1 MSETKNDKAR
11 FSDTPFL
18 LVALA
23 GFSFWFLIAVPFA
36 SHRESYAWLASVYRG
51 DLDGAVGLTS
61 KTWRPLAQAPVW
73 LEFVALDPRIFPT
86 SVLRQTLF
94 QGVVY
99 LLFVLGWGVLYYA
112 VPERRTFAI
121 VAFTAGA
128 VFFSGYIHLFHLYG
142 LFYVPLMLMLAV
154 MVRYSFVPGFKNR
167 EIVLGLIATALVLWH
182 PFATVLFLGF
192 YFGRYFKDFTS
203 LRRGAHVRAW
213 AILLTSSAATLLAIA
228 VSPNLGESW
237 AYDPR
242 SAFIISYRTNEVHVL
257 AAVVAWILA
266 YAALWSMEIAVR
278 TRIAVA
284 VGITLA
290 GACFLIFNV
299 PLLLLWMLVVIGKL
313 LHRRLWTLF
322 WATIVAVLLPY
333 GGRIGGPIYALF
345 PIILAVVVTSLGW
358 TGAES
363 RLRLLDRKYPVAFV
377 SALVVIVV
385 AMRVGVPVP
394 VVSTFAKPLLAERE
408 RTFQLEH
415 ALAWLAKSKY
425 CAHDIVFAQ
434 ASGSPIDDVKSAID
448 RRYRPPSDLQ
458 DVTPFWRAALQCV
471 PDERAGRTRG
481 IATVTFGGQELTS
494 GTRVLDLSGRY
505 AGPVTVWVQSH

>member
-1 MSETKNDKAR
+1 M
-11 FSDTPFL
+11 PFL

-51 DLDGAVGLTS
+51 DLQGAVGLTS

-73 LEFVALDPRIFPT
+73 LEFVALNPRIFPT

-94 QGVVY
+94 QGLVY
-99 LLFVLGWGVLYYA
+99 LLFVLGWGILYYA

-154 MVRYSFVPGFKNR
+154 MVRYCFVPGFKNR

-192 YFGRYFKDFTS
+192 YFGRYFNDFTW
-203 LRRGAHVRAW
+203 LRRRDHVTAW
-213 AILLTSSAATLLAIA
+213 AILLTSSGATLLAVA
-228 VSPNLGESW
+228 LSPNLGESW

-266 YAALWSMEIAVR
+266 YAALWSMEIAAG

-290 GACFLIFNV
+290 GACFLILNV
-299 PLLLLWMLVVIGKL
+299 PLLLLWMLVVVGKL
-313 LHRRLWTLF
+313 LHRRLWTLL
-322 WATIVAVLLPY
+322 WAMIVAVLLPY

-345 PIILAVVVTSLGW
+345 PIVLAVVITSLGW
-358 TGAES
+358 TAAES
-363 RLRLLDRKYPVAFV
+363 RLRLLDRKYPVAFL

-415 ALAWLAKSKY
+415 ALAWLAKSNY

-494 GTRVLDLSGRY
+494 GARVLDLSGRY